1 MGEYEPR
8 PDVCDPMSPR
18 WPDPKSLMLPLM
30 APLRWLLLPLPV
42 STEVMLET
50 KLLKQGLWSRDGDGE
65 DLDSWELGE
74 SCRLGGEEE
83 ELRRLEDLRNQ
94 ELQKRKQI
102 EMRCVC
108 SHPPYR
114 TALAC

>member
-1 MGEYEPR
+1 
-8 PDVCDPMSPR
+8 
-18 WPDPKSLMLPLM
+18 MLPLM
-30 APLRWLLLPLPV
+30 APLRWLLLALPV

-83 ELRRLEDLRNQ
+83 ELRRLEVS
-94 ELQKRKQI
+94 ETEI
-102 EMRCVC
+102 F
-108 SHPPYR
+108 S
-114 TALAC
+114 TASSSDFTAAAAFSPLASFLLFLFLLKFPLSNIFSQFGSRVQ